1 MHALSNPLVSLRCR
15 ANRACIVCIGRSE
28 FTVIIAQ
35 ALAQHPTDNPSD
47 LRTDIPTV
55 LVVEDEATQQ
65 LILTEYLSR
74 QGLSVSAVGTGA
86 QMRESLNTAVPRIVL
101 LDVGLPG
108 EDGFALARWL
118 RERYP
123 RLGIIMVTG
132 ATDTVDRIVGLETGA
147 DDYVTK
153 PFDTRELLARIKSL
167 LRRTDVLPPV
177 PSTAAPRAPGQDE
190 HLLRLD
196 GCDFDRQR
204 RLLVGRDGATQSLTA
219 TEFDLLDLFCTH
231 PNRPLTREWLL
242 ETTSQRDYDSS
253 DRSIDLRVTRLRRKI
268 ESDPEH
274 PQCLRTVRGVGY
286 MLVLQAPAT
295 P

>member
-1 MHALSNPLVSLRCR
+1 M
-15 ANRACIVCIGRSE
+15 
-28 FTVIIAQ
+28 
-35 ALAQHPTDNPSD
+35 SD
-47 LRTDIPTV
+47 LRTDIATV

-65 LILTEYLSR
+65 YILTEYLRR

-86 QMRESLNTAVPRIVL
+86 MMRASMNTAVPRIVL

-123 RLGIIMVTG
+123 RMGIIMVTG
-132 ATDTVDRIVGLETGA
+132 ATDMVDRIVGLETGA

-167 LRRTDVLPPV
+167 LRRTDVLPSDSSSAAV
-177 PSTAAPRAPGQDE
+177 PATALAE
-190 HLLRLD
+190 HMVRLD
-196 GCDFDRQR
+196 RCDFDRQR
-204 RLLVGRDGATQSLTA
+204 RLLVGPSGATQALTA
-219 TEFDLLDLFCTH
+219 TEFDLLDLFCKH

-242 ETTSQRDYDSS
+242 ETTSQRDYHSS

-268 ESDPEH
+268 ETDPEH
-274 PQCLRTVRGVGY
+274 PQSLRTVRGVGY
-286 MLVLQAPAT
+286 MLVLPLPMT
-295 P
+295 Y

>member
-1 MHALSNPLVSLRCR
+1 MMR
-15 ANRACIVCIGRSE
+15 A
-28 FTVIIAQ
+28 
-35 ALAQHPTDNPSD
+35 
-47 LRTDIPTV
+47 
-55 LVVEDEATQQ
+55 
-65 LILTEYLSR
+65 
-74 QGLSVSAVGTGA
+74 
-86 QMRESLNTAVPRIVL
+86 SLNTAVPRIVL

-132 ATDTVDRIVGLETGA
+132 ATDMVDRIVGLETGA

-153 PFDTRELLARIKSL
+153 PFAPRELLARIRSL
-167 LRRTDVLPPV
+167 LRRTDALPSE
-177 PSTAAPRAPGQDE
+177 PSIAAAPATAQVD

-196 GCDFDRQR
+196 GCDFDRKR
-204 RLLVGRDGATQSLTA
+204 RLLVGPDGATQALTA
-219 TEFDLLDLFCTH
+219 TEFNLLDLFCQH

-268 ESDPEH
+268 ESDPGH
-274 PQCLRTVRGVGY
+274 PQSLRTVRGVGY
-286 MLVLQAPAT
+286 MLVLQPPAVT